1 VASVTLQV
9 SEFLNNQQ
17 KFEEVWDGKRLEK
30 EVGIVRAAYK
40 RKSKKVNPV
49 DVALE
54 DGVSPQGGSYL
65 KKEAPAL
72 GAGLTVTRG
81 SRLTSERLAQ
91 IRIGGDFLTEEERN
105 LFVDVLFEFE
115 GAIAFEDAE
124 MGCLGAHV
132 EPPILAQT
140 VPHVPWQ
147 QQNLRLPRS
156 TQEEASKIVKQ
167 NLASGVLEFSQGPYR
182 SRYFVV
188 QKSDP
193 GAFRLINDV
202 QPMNKVTIR
211 DAGMPP
217 SVDEF
222 SETFAG
228 FPIASTIDFYASY
241 NQIPLDKRSRDLTA
255 FMSELGLV
263 RSTRLPQ
270 GWTNSVACFQ
280 RIISKVLWRH
290 IPHCARPFVDDVAF
304 RGPKMRYN
312 DEELKP
318 GVRRFVAEHAES
330 FRKIMR
336 DIWDSGLTVSGKKLT
351 LGMPGIVIV
360 GLVCDAEG
368 RHPEPK
374 KVQKI
379 VDWPTPQNVR
389 DARGFVG
396 ICVYYRIFIEGFSTI
411 AAPIFALFRKGASFL
426 WTRECQH
433 AMETLKRELTSP
445 PTLVSLDFSPSA
457 GKIIVNVDASKVGW
471 GGILQQEMDDNRVRP
486 ARYESGVWNNA
497 ERKYDSLKL
506 ECRGLLKALKK
517 FRFWVHGRFFQV
529 ETDANTLV

>member
-1 VASVTLQV
+1 
-9 SEFLNNQQ
+9 
-17 KFEEVWDGKRLEK
+17 
-30 EVGIVRAAYK
+30 
-40 RKSKKVNPV
+40 
-49 DVALE
+49 
-54 DGVSPQGGSYL
+54 
-65 KKEAPAL
+65 
-72 GAGLTVTRG
+72 
-81 SRLTSERLAQ
+81 
-91 IRIGGDFLTEEERN
+91 
-105 LFVDVLFEFE
+105 
-115 GAIAFEDAE
+115 
-124 MGCLGAHV
+124 MGCLGVHI

-140 VPHVPWQ
+140 VLHVPWQ

-188 QKSDP
+188 QKSAP
-193 GAFRLINDV
+193 GTFRLINDM

-222 SETFAG
+222 SETFAC

-304 RGPKMRYN
+304 RGPKTRYN
-312 DEELKP
+312 DEELRP

-330 FRKIMR
+330 FREIMR
-336 DIWDSGLTVSGKKLT
+336 DIWGSGLTVSGKKLT

-360 GLVCDAEG
+360 ALVCDVEG

-379 VDWPTPQNVR
+379 VDWPTP
-389 DARGFVG
+389 
-396 ICVYYRIFIEGFSTI
+396 
-411 AAPIFALFRKGASFL
+411 
-426 WTRECQH
+426 
-433 AMETLKRELTSP
+433 
-445 PTLVSLDFSPSA
+445 
-457 GKIIVNVDASKVGW
+457 
-471 GGILQQEMDDNRVRP
+471 
-486 ARYESGVWNNA
+486 
-497 ERKYDSLKL
+497 
-506 ECRGLLKALKK
+506 
-517 FRFWVHGRFFQV
+517 
-529 ETDANTLV
+529 